1 MLLKNT
7 DNSTIIV
14 FLLILIFSLCQN
26 ILFYGIP
33 IELPALINQL
43 PEEWSLPA
51 IFNLVSQGA
60 AISLIIIFLLRHL
73 TKSKS
78 YETITIIIILLISII
93 TFIIL
98 GLIWHKT
105 IIINNKS
112 HSIYFL
118 FFSFIIYVC
127 EYSGSLLFLPY
138 LDRYKTIM
146 MRAYFLGDGI
156 SSGTLAI
163 LGFVQDSEKTQYIPI
178 LTFANQT
185 IFIEQTSS
193 LGFSVETYFFILSFI
208 LFCSL
213 ISFLILSITKIGQ
226 DKSNENDESIKLIH
240 NNNNEIEEEQ
250 ESQIN
255 NKSFNISNNEFY
267 LLAMFWS
274 CFITFGFLPGLQT
287 YALASYSHD
296 IYQKQLFLLKYHICG
311 SISAL
316 IYVAA
321 NGLNHIV
328 YILLNIHFHEVSGE
342 KGLFWSCFM
351 VQCGTVLGAI
361 LNYMLTVHFQLFK
374 ERFPCHNYVCS

>member
-1 MLLKNT
+1 MLWKNT

-43 PEEWSLPA
+43 PEGWSLPA

-78 YETITIIIILLISII
+78 YETMTIIIILLISII
-93 TFIIL
+93 TFVIL

-163 LGFVQDSEKTQYIPI
+163 LGFVQDSEKTQCIPI
-178 LTFANQT
+178 ITSANQT
-185 IFIEQTSS
+185 IFIEKTSS
-193 LGFSVETYFFILSFI
+193 LGFSVETYFFLLSFI

-226 DKSNENDESIKLIH
+226 DKSNENDESIKLI
-240 NNNNEIEEEQ
+240 NNNKNEIEEEQ
-250 ESQIN
+250 ES
-255 NKSFNISNNEFY
+255 
-267 LLAMFWS
+267 
-274 CFITFGFLPGLQT
+274 FLPGLQT

-296 IYQKQLFLLKYHICG
+296 IYQKTIVSIEISYLLVQIFCAIYSNITIKRYPNLVHIFNIIATLFLIYIFIIAKMSPCPPFINNILLGG

-351 VQCGTVLGAI
+351 V
-361 LNYMLTVHFQLFK
+361 
-374 ERFPCHNYVCS
+374 

>member
-1 MLLKNT
+1 
-7 DNSTIIV
+7 
-14 FLLILIFSLCQN
+14 
-26 ILFYGIP
+26 
-33 IELPALINQL
+33 
-43 PEEWSLPA
+43 
-51 IFNLVSQGA
+51 
-60 AISLIIIFLLRHL
+60 
-73 TKSKS
+73 
-78 YETITIIIILLISII
+78 
-93 TFIIL
+93 
-98 GLIWHKT
+98 
-105 IIINNKS
+105 
-112 HSIYFL
+112 
-118 FFSFIIYVC
+118 
-127 EYSGSLLFLPY
+127 
-138 LDRYKTIM
+138 M

-274 CFITFGFLPGLQT
+274 CFITFGFLPGLQ
-287 YALASYSHD
+287 S
-296 IYQKQLFLLKYHICG
+296 G

>member
-43 PEEWSLPA
+43 PEGWSLPA

-78 YETITIIIILLISII
+78 YETITIKIILLISII

-98 GLIWHKT
+98 GLVWHKT
-105 IIINNKS
+105 IIISNKS

-127 EYSGSLLFLPY
+127 KYSGSLLFLPY

-163 LGFVQDSEKTQYIPI
+163 LGFVQDSEKTQCIPI

-193 LGFSVETYFFILSFI
+193 LGFSVETYFFLLSFI

-226 DKSNENDESIKLIH
+226 DKSNENDESIKLI
-240 NNNNEIEEEQ
+240 
-250 ESQIN
+250 
-255 NKSFNISNNEFY
+255 
-267 LLAMFWS
+267 
-274 CFITFGFLPGLQT
+274 
-287 YALASYSHD
+287 
-296 IYQKQLFLLKYHICG
+296 
-311 SISAL
+311 
-316 IYVAA
+316 
-321 NGLNHIV
+321 
-328 YILLNIHFHEVSGE
+328 
-342 KGLFWSCFM
+342 
-351 VQCGTVLGAI
+351 
-361 LNYMLTVHFQLFK
+361 
-374 ERFPCHNYVCS
+374 